1 MNRIAIT
8 LLAAL
13 TVGATHAEFI
23 MKIPMEHAKGGP
35 LPNGSINITPRIPGL
50 PVENWQPAEP
60 IYSEWVNVGDVS
72 GCSNWAP
79 DASTM
84 LKDEAF
90 NQTATDC
97 KQTQSRTRQDREQET
112 TTLAY
117 RNVGEP
123 VILEQIVSAH
133 SSRKAIGTKEN
144 WQPAEPIYS
153 EWVNVGD
160 VSGCSN
166 WAPDASTMLK
176 DEAFNQTATDC
187 KQTQSRT
194 RQDREQETTTLAY
207 RNVGEPVILEQIV
220 SAHSSRKAIGTKEN
234 WQPAEPLYSEWV
246 DFGNV
251 YGCSNWTPDASTM
264 LKDET
269 FNQTAKDCLQYQT
282 RTRQNRE
289 QETTTLAYRNV
300 GERVTMGQN
309 VTASSS
315 RTATGTASCSYS
327 RYVTG
332 TPNTYWMAGTSSA
345 YNAYIVEV
353 NGVQIRAADGYYTAS
368 FTLNGKTYKRGKTV
382 KDSITGYRY
391 YEVCK

>member
-60 IYSEWVNVGDVS
+60 IYSEWVNVGSVS

-79 DASTM
+79 AASTI

-97 KQTQSRTRQDREQET
+97 NQYQTRTIQSREQET

-117 RNVGEP
+117 RDVGEP
-123 VILEQIVSAH
+123 VTI
-133 SSRKAIGTKEN
+133 
-144 WQPAEPIYS
+144 
-153 EWVNVGD
+153 
-160 VSGCSN
+160 
-166 WAPDASTMLK
+166 
-176 DEAFNQTATDC
+176 
-187 KQTQSRT
+187 
-194 RQDREQETTTLAY
+194 
-207 RNVGEPVILEQIV
+207 
-220 SAHSSRKAIGTKEN
+220 
-234 WQPAEPLYSEWV
+234 
-246 DFGNV
+246 
-251 YGCSNWTPDASTM
+251 
-264 LKDET
+264 
-269 FNQTAKDCLQYQT
+269 
-282 RTRQNRE
+282 
-289 QETTTLAYRNV
+289 
-300 GERVTMGQN
+300 GQN
-309 VTASSS
+309 ITINSS

-332 TPNTYWMAGTSSA
+332 TPDTLWFAGTSSSNDA
-345 YNAYIVEV
+345 YLVYV
-353 NGVQIRAADGYYTAS
+353 NGVQIKSAEGYDTKS
-368 FTLNGKTYKRGKTV
+368 FTLNGTTYKRGITV
-382 KDSITGYRY
+382 KDSTTNEYGTYWY

>member
-166 WAPDASTMLK
+166 WTPDASTVEGGLSFTQS
-176 DEAFNQTATDC
+176 ATGCSQNQTRSI
-187 KQTQSRT
+187 QE
-194 RQDREQETTTLAY
+194 REQETTTLAY
-207 RNVGEPVILEQIV
+207 RSIGEPTIETRKQENLTISRVALGTMTCW
-220 SAHSSRKAIGTKEN
+220 SSTTEYALVIGTNQRLFKI
-234 WQPAEPLYSEWV
+234 S
-246 DFGNV
+246 G
-251 YGCSNWTPDASTM
+251 
-264 LKDET
+264 T
-269 FNQTAKDCLQYQT
+269 FRPTT
-282 RTRQNRE
+282 G
-289 QETTTLAYRNV
+289 TTT
-300 GERVTMGQN
+300 
-309 VTASSS
+309 
-315 RTATGTASCSYS
+315 
-327 RYVTG
+327 
-332 TPNTYWMAGTSSA
+332 
-345 YNAYIVEV
+345 
-353 NGVQIRAADGYYTAS
+353 DGYYYSGWHYYAGS
-368 FTLNGKTYKRGKTV
+368 FIGLVNGENRYK
-382 KDSITGYRY
+382 I
-391 YEVCK
+391 CKRL